1 MTRLSALPRLLVSCS
16 ALLPV
21 LVVACGGPPPPA
33 TPSSDGPT
41 AGATPSAQSA
51 PSAAATGPSAVATG
65 ATGATAATSTATSA
79 TESGKP
85 TTPAPATS
93 RGLETAIQ
101 QKTTSAGGSYAVGTV
116 SATGIAEADVVQVLN
131 AAAAKTDGCYVP
143 LFKKQL
149 GAKGATS
156 FEVEIDAEGKTKSV
170 SAKANELK
178 DGALVSCLE
187 GVLKKLTWPT
197 PTKAPAKTTVA
208 WVVSG
213 N

>member
-1 MTRLSALPRLLVSCS
+1 MTRLSAHSRLLVSCS

-21 LVVACGGPPPPA
+21 LVFACGGPPAPA
-33 TPSSDGPT
+33 APASDGQAP
-41 AGATPSAQSA
+41 GATPSAQSA
-51 PSAAATGPSAVATG
+51 PSTASGPSAD
-65 ATGATAATSTATSA
+65 ATAATTATSTATSA
-79 TESGKP
+79 TEGGKP

-116 SATGIAEADVVQVLN
+116 SASGIAEADVVQVLN

-156 FEVEIDAEGKTKSV
+156 FEVEIDAKGKTKSV
-170 SAKANELK
+170 VAKANELK
-178 DGALVSCLE
+178 DGALASCLE
-187 GVLKKLTWPT
+187 GVIKKLTWPT